1 MTAPASS
8 GGPSPLRIGGLALIG
23 IGIIAGVVG
32 LTALATG
39 GGGDNGSQ
47 AAAPPP
53 STQVT
58 DTPAPSASAAVPPTS
73 GTAPTGD
80 SAVPLPSFSPTPTN
94 GVAAPPPAIA
104 SPAPPGSSGAGGPGA
119 STTKDDVSR
128 SGGAAGSGTVRA
140 PLRVYNNSTIT
151 GLAARAAAD
160 FRNAGWQVE
169 EVGNYP
175 SGIIPTSTVY
185 YRPGTAEQQAAQAL
199 GTQFGL
205 RVEPRF
211 QGLDEASPGLIVIA
225 TNDYRGR

>member
-1 MTAPASS
+1 VTSPASS

-32 LTALATG
+32 LATFATG
-39 GGGDNGSQ
+39 GGGAGSDQ
-47 AAAPPP
+47 QAAPPP
-53 STQVT
+53 LSTQVSIT
-58 DTPAPSASAAVPPTS
+58 PEPSAAPAPQA
-73 GTAPTGD
+73 APT
-80 SAVPLPSFSPTPTN
+80 P
-94 GVAAPPPAIA
+94 AAPPPAA
-104 SPAPPGSSGAGGPGA
+104 PAPTSQAAVPVPSFTPTPTGAPGGNASSAQDGV
-119 STTKDDVSR
+119 DR
-128 SGGAAGSGTVRA
+128 SGGTSRTGAVRA

-185 YRPGTAEQQAAQAL
+185 YRPGTSEQQAAQAL
-199 GTQFGL
+199 AGQFGL

-211 QGLDEASPGLIVIA
+211 SGLDEAAPGLIVIA
-225 TNDYRGR
+225 TNDYQGR

>member
-39 GGGDNGSQ
+39 GGGSNGEP

-53 STQVT
+53 SAQVT
-58 DTPAPSASAAVPPTS
+58 DTAAPSSSVAVPPTS

-80 SAVPLPSFSPTPTN
+80 AAVPLPSFSPTPTN
-94 GVAAPPPAIA
+94 GVVA
-104 SPAPPGSSGAGGPGA
+104 APPGSASSAPSGGAGG
-119 STTKDDVSR
+119 SSTKDEVAR
-128 SGGAAGSGTVRA
+128 SGGASGSGIVRA
-140 PLRVYNNSTIT
+140 PLRVYNNSTVT

-160 FRNAGWQVE
+160 FRSAGWQVE

-185 YRPGTAEQQAAQAL
+185 YRPGTTEQQAAQAL
-199 GTQFGL
+199 ATQFGL

>member
-1 MTAPASS
+1 VTSPASS

-32 LTALATG
+32 LATFATG
-39 GGGDNGSQ
+39 GGGSGSDQ
-47 AAAPPP
+47 QAAPPP
-53 STQVT
+53 LSTQVSIT
-58 DTPAPSASAAVPPTS
+58 PEPSAPPAPQAAPTPAASAP
-73 GTAPTGD
+73 
-80 SAVPLPSFSPTPTN
+80 
-94 GVAAPPPAIA
+94 AAPPPAAPTSQAAVPVPSFTPTPTGAPAAPGGNA
-104 SPAPPGSSGAGGPGA
+104 SSAQNGA
-119 STTKDDVSR
+119 DR
-128 SGGAAGSGTVRA
+128 SGGTSRTGAVRA

-185 YRPGTAEQQAAQAL
+185 YRPGTSEQQAAQAL
-199 GTQFGL
+199 ADQFGL

-211 QGLDEASPGLIVIA
+211 AGLDEASPGLIVIA
-225 TNDYRGR
+225 TNDYQGR

>member
-1 MTAPASS
+1 VTSPASS

-32 LTALATG
+32 LATFATG
-39 GGGDNGSQ
+39 GGGSGSDQ
-47 AAAPPP
+47 QAAPPP
-53 STQVT
+53 LSTQVSIT
-58 DTPAPSASAAVPPTS
+58 PEPSAPPAPQAAPTPAASAP
-73 GTAPTGD
+73 
-80 SAVPLPSFSPTPTN
+80 
-94 GVAAPPPAIA
+94 AAPPPAA
-104 SPAPPGSSGAGGPGA
+104 PAPTSPAAVPVPSFTPTPTGAPAAPGGTASSAQNGA
-119 STTKDDVSR
+119 DR
-128 SGGAAGSGTVRA
+128 SGGTSRTGAVRA

-185 YRPGTAEQQAAQAL
+185 YRPGSSEQQAAQAL
-199 GTQFGL
+199 ADQFGL

-211 QGLDEASPGLIVIA
+211 SGLDEASPGLIVIA
-225 TNDYRGR
+225 TNDYQAR

>member
-1 MTAPASS
+1 MTSPASS

-32 LTALATG
+32 LATLATG
-39 GGGDNGSQ
+39 GGGSGSDQ
-47 AAAPPP
+47 QAAPPP
-53 STQVT
+53 LSTQVSIT
-58 DTPAPSASAAVPPTS
+58 PDPSAPPVPQAAPTPAASAP
-73 GTAPTGD
+73 
-80 SAVPLPSFSPTPTN
+80 
-94 GVAAPPPAIA
+94 AAPPPAA
-104 SPAPPGSSGAGGPGA
+104 PAPTSQAAVAVPSFTPTPTGAPGGNASSSQAGAGSDGA
-119 STTKDDVSR
+119 SRTGAVR
-128 SGGAAGSGTVRA
+128 S

-185 YRPGTAEQQAAQAL
+185 YRPGTGEQQAAQAL
-199 GTQFGL
+199 AGQFGL

-211 QGLDEASPGLIVIA
+211 SGLDEASPGLIVIA
-225 TNDYRGR
+225 TNDYQGR

>member
-1 MTAPASS
+1 VTARASS

-39 GGGDNGSQ
+39 GGGSNGEP

-58 DTPAPSASAAVPPTS
+58 DTPGPSPTAAVPPTS

-80 SAVPLPSFSPTPTN
+80 GTVPLPSFSPTPTN
-94 GVAAPPPAIA
+94 GVAAPPGSA
-104 SPAPPGSSGAGGPGA
+104 SSAPSGGAGG
-119 STTKDDVSR
+119 SSTKDEVAR
-128 SGGAAGSGTVRA
+128 SGGASGSGIVRA
-140 PLRVYNNSTIT
+140 PLRVYNNSTVT

-160 FRNAGWQVE
+160 FRSAGWQVE

-185 YRPGTAEQQAAQAL
+185 YRPGTGEQQAAQAL
-199 GTQFGL
+199 GSQFGL
-205 RVEPRF
+205 RAEPRF

-225 TNDYRGR
+225 TNDYGGS

>member
-39 GGGDNGSQ
+39 GGGSNGEP

-58 DTPAPSASAAVPPTS
+58 DTPAPSPSAAVPPTS
-73 GTAPTGD
+73 GTGPTGD
-80 SAVPLPSFSPTPTN
+80 GTVPLPSFSPTPTN
-94 GVAAPPPAIA
+94 GVAAPPGSASSAPAV
-104 SPAPPGSSGAGGPGA
+104 PSGAGG
-119 STTKDDVSR
+119 SSTKDDVAR

-185 YRPGTAEQQAAQAL
+185 YRPGTGEQQAAQAL
-199 GTQFGL
+199 GNQFGL
-205 RVEPRF
+205 RAEPRF
-211 QGLDEASPGLIVIA
+211 QGLDDASPGLIVIA
-225 TNDYRGR
+225 TNDYGGS

>member
-1 MTAPASS
+1 MTSPASS

-32 LTALATG
+32 LATFATG
-39 GGGDNGSQ
+39 GGGSGSDQ
-47 AAAPPP
+47 QAAPPP
-53 STQVT
+53 LSTQVSIT
-58 DTPAPSASAAVPPTS
+58 PEPSAPPAPQAAPTPAASAP
-73 GTAPTGD
+73 
-80 SAVPLPSFSPTPTN
+80 
-94 GVAAPPPAIA
+94 AAPPPAAPAATSQAAVPVPSFTPTPTGAPGGNA
-104 SPAPPGSSGAGGPGA
+104 SSSQDGVG
-119 STTKDDVSR
+119 
-128 SGGAAGSGTVRA
+128 SGGTSRTGAVRA

-185 YRPGTAEQQAAQAL
+185 YRPGTSEQQAAQAL
-199 GTQFGL
+199 ADQFGL

-211 QGLDEASPGLIVIA
+211 SGLDEASPGLIVIA

>member
-1 MTAPASS
+1 MTSPASS

-32 LTALATG
+32 LATFATG
-39 GGGDNGSQ
+39 GGGSGSDQ
-47 AAAPPP
+47 QAAPPP
-53 STQVT
+53 LSTQVRIT
-58 DTPAPSASAAVPPTS
+58 PEPSAPPAPQAAPTPAASAP
-73 GTAPTGD
+73 
-80 SAVPLPSFSPTPTN
+80 
-94 GVAAPPPAIA
+94 AAPPPAA
-104 SPAPPGSSGAGGPGA
+104 PAPTSQAAVPVPSFTPTGAAAAPGGNASSAQNGA
-119 STTKDDVSR
+119 DR
-128 SGGAAGSGTVRA
+128 SGGTSRTGAVRA

-185 YRPGTAEQQAAQAL
+185 YRPGTSEQQAAQAL
-199 GTQFGL
+199 ADQFGL

-211 QGLDEASPGLIVIA
+211 SGLDEASPGLIVIA